1 MFSMK
6 KSTLEE
12 HNRIANDALFYIYTH
27 IDTEIR
33 VEELAHDLGVSRFH
47 LQRIFR
53 EVFGTSLYQRVKSI
67 RLEKAANLLVVNT
80 GSTISEVAA
89 QCGYSSQ
96 ASFLKAFKER
106 FGMTP
111 GAWRRGGYRDY
122 SRRLLGSIPLDRR
135 LSRKFEGLGY
145 RIEKRPEIRAYY
157 IRHRGYDPTI
167 TEAWQ
172 RLRLFRLSHGLEEAQ
187 RIALYHDNPAIR
199 PLQECAY
206 VACLATERR
215 IRDSRL
221 PAFRIAGGVYARF
234 DLRGEPG
241 EEIAL
246 LHWIYHSWLPRHG
259 YETTP
264 KPSYAVYHRN
274 HFLGEGLDLSYYVSL
289 TL

>member
-1 MFSMK
+1 MK
-6 KSTLEE
+6 KSTLQE

-33 VEELAHDLGVSRFH
+33 IEELARELGVSRFH

-53 EVFGTSLYQRVKSI
+53 EIFGTSLYQRIKTI
-67 RLEKAANLLVVNT
+67 RLEKAANLLVVNR
-80 GSTISEVAA
+80 GSTISEIAL

-96 ASFLKAFKER
+96 ASFLKAFRER

-111 GAWRRGGYRDY
+111 GLWRRGGYRDY
-122 SRRLLGSIPLDRR
+122 SRRLLGSIRLDESLRE
-135 LSRKFEGLGY
+135 KFESLEY
-145 RIEKRPEIRAYY
+145 TVEKRPEIRAYY
-157 IRHRGYDPTI
+157 IRHRGYDESI
-167 TEAWQ
+167 AEVWR
-172 RLRLFRLSHGLEEAQ
+172 RLRLFRLSHGLETSQ

-199 PLQECAY
+199 PLEECAY

-215 IRDSRL
+215 IPRSRL

-234 DLRGEPG
+234 DLRGAPG

-264 KPSYAVYHRN
+264 KPSYAVYHKN
-274 HFLGEGLDLSYYVSL
+274 HFLGEELDLSYYVSIAF
-289 TL
+289 